1 MDKLIVRN
9 VKNWDSDI
17 LKLAKSKES
26 NSYQRIL
33 YVRDAK
39 QLSSILSSKRLSLL
53 FDLDKS
59 KNVSE
64 LVKKS
69 KRKQEAISRD
79 LTLLESF
86 DLIKKEKKG
95 REVFIKKKVKKIE
108 IQL

>member
-1 MDKLIVRN
+1 MDKLIIRN
-9 VKNWDSDI
+9 IENWDDDI
-17 LKLAKSKES
+17 RNLFKNK
-26 NSYQRIL
+26 NVPDNQRIL

-64 LVKKS
+64 IVKSS
-69 KRKQEAISRD
+69 KRKQEAVSRD

-86 DLIKKEKKG
+86 NLIKKTKKG
-95 REVFIKKKVKKIE
+95 REVLIKKNVNKIQIE
-108 IQL
+108 F

>member
-1 MDKLIVRN
+1 MNKLIVRN
-9 VKNWDSDI
+9 VKNWDDDI
-17 LKLAKSKES
+17 RNVFEDKNAP
-26 NSYQRIL
+26 SYQRIL

-64 LVKKS
+64 IVKKS
-69 KRKQEAISRD
+69 KRKQEAVSRD